1 MPEPRGAGIGGGV
14 NDASDQDAAG
24 TGTGAGFTGHA
35 GFGGH
40 QGQISDRDRQVQ
52 LEQCLGTSEAAVL
65 ADSELDQ
72 PRQPML
78 NDHTASTVSGKGLT
92 LL

>member
-1 MPEPRGAGIGGGV
+1 MPEPRGTGIGGGV
-14 NDASDQDAAG
+14 NDASYQDADG

-40 QGQISDRDRQVQ
+40 QGQ
-52 LEQCLGTSEAAVL
+52 LEQCLGASEAAGL

-78 NDHTASTVSGKGLT
+78 NDHTVSTVFGKGLT

>member
-1 MPEPRGAGIGGGV
+1 MPEPRGTGIGGGV
-14 NDASDQDAAG
+14 NDASDQDAVG
-24 TGTGAGFTGHA
+24 TWTGAGFTGHA

-40 QGQISDRDRQVQ
+40 QGQISDCGSQVQ
-52 LEQCLGTSEAAVL
+52 LEQRLGTSEVAGL

>member
-1 MPEPRGAGIGGGV
+1 MPEPRGTGNGGRV
-14 NDASDQDAAG
+14 NDARGQSGSG

-40 QGQISDRDRQVQ
+40 QGQISDRGSQVQ
-52 LEQCLGTSEAAVL
+52 LEQCLGTSEVAGL

-78 NDHTASTVSGKGLT
+78 NDYTASTVFGKGLT